1 LEIEMTMF
9 QKMML
14 APLMAILFA
23 TASAVSGWWVIGQ
36 QEAALEQLSKE
47 YLDTRRIVDELRFR
61 LATARADAYS
71 LFSVQS
77 NLDDAKAKIE
87 RSKVVTSL
95 ATTAKMV
102 DDAQRRATEL
112 DYAIFK
118 AANKSINDYS
128 KKVERAINI
137 APVDINAGIA
147 AMMSTDDQYK
157 ATIASVEVATT
168 AVSKAAADSLDGGRQ
183 SAARSKMI
191 MLASGAIA
199 VLAAFILAWII
210 CRRFSQRISA
220 IIGALNRLANND
232 VSVRIPD
239 EGKDEVSQVANV
251 LERMRIEMLSII
263 SNRHWAS
270 KNVSTTSSGLLH
282 GDSGFCSRTKGRVSS
297 SQETASLADQLGGAV
312 LQSAENAG
320 QASVLANSASGVAVK
335 GRDTVN
341 QAVGTMSETQE
352 LSKKIADIIG
362 AIDAIAL
369 QTNSLVLNTVVE
381 AARVGERGREGLQA
395 LPPRSAD
402 HHMSELIAAKYAAAD
417 TTVSSQIRTQQHY

>member
-1 LEIEMTMF
+1 MTMF

-47 YLDTRRIVDELRFR
+47 YLETRRIVDELRFR

-112 DYAIFK
+112 DYVIFK

-147 AMMSTDDQYK
+147 
-157 ATIASVEVATT
+157 
-168 AVSKAAADSLDGGRQ
+168 
-183 SAARSKMI
+183 
-191 MLASGAIA
+191 
-199 VLAAFILAWII
+199 
-210 CRRFSQRISA
+210 
-220 IIGALNRLANND
+220 
-232 VSVRIPD
+232 
-239 EGKDEVSQVANV
+239 
-251 LERMRIEMLSII
+251 
-263 SNRHWAS
+263 
-270 KNVSTTSSGLLH
+270 
-282 GDSGFCSRTKGRVSS
+282 
-297 SQETASLADQLGGAV
+297 
-312 LQSAENAG
+312 
-320 QASVLANSASGVAVK
+320 
-335 GRDTVN
+335 
-341 QAVGTMSETQE
+341 
-352 LSKKIADIIG
+352 
-362 AIDAIAL
+362 
-369 QTNSLVLNTVVE
+369 
-381 AARVGERGREGLQA
+381 
-395 LPPRSAD
+395 
-402 HHMSELIAAKYAAAD
+402 
-417 TTVSSQIRTQQHY
+417 